1 MDITKFL
8 KIILIA
14 LLFLIYNFKNL
25 QSIENKI
32 LFKIDKDIITTIDIY
47 EEIKFLKI
55 FNPQVNNLSDK
66 ELFEISK
73 NSIIRNKIKKIE
85 ISKYVDEI
93 KVADKYL
100 LKLIKK
106 KYSNIDL
113 NSINSFESYLKNYD
127 LNIDLIKK
135 KFAVELIWNDLI
147 TQKFNSKIIINKEEI
162 KKEILNN
169 PKKVQKEILLSE
181 IVFNVAKKTDYE
193 KKYKKILT
201 DIKKTGFKN
210 AALIHSNSNT
220 ASSGG
225 SIGWIKED
233 NLNKT
238 IKEKILKLK
247 KDQFSEPIL
256 TSSGFL
262 ILKIE
267 NKREIREEFN
277 LNDKIN
283 ELIEFKRN
291 EQLKQFSN
299 IYFNKIKK
307 NLIFD
312 DL

>member
-1 MDITKFL
+1 M
-8 KIILIA
+8 
-14 LLFLIYNFKNL
+14 
-25 QSIENKI
+25 
-32 LFKIDKDIITTIDIY
+32 
-47 EEIKFLKI
+47 
-55 FNPQVNNLSDK
+55 
-66 ELFEISK
+66 
-73 NSIIRNKIKKIE
+73 
-85 ISKYVDEI
+85 
-93 KVADKYL
+93 
-100 LKLIKK
+100 
-106 KYSNIDL
+106 
-113 NSINSFESYLKNYD
+113 
-127 LNIDLIKK
+127 
-135 KFAVELIWNDLI
+135 
-147 TQKFNSKIIINKEEI
+147 
-162 KKEILNN
+162 NN

-220 ASSGG
+220 ASTGG
-225 SIGWIKED
+225 SIGWIKEN

-307 NLIFD
+307 NLIFFFIFSFFI
-312 DL
+312 